1 LPISAPDAR
10 APIGLRH
17 RGVYRLSDAVRASA
31 LQPWRGPGRLWRRPR
46 RVLSIARALLE
57 ETPMSFLKS
66 LFGRREPGE
75 GGVKAPAK
83 AVKEI
88 EHRGFLVR
96 AEPFQEGGQYQT
108 AGSIKKVVDGETKVH
123 RFIRA
128 DRFAS
133 AADAAD
139 HAIRKGCQI
148 VDEQGERMFR

>member
-1 LPISAPDAR
+1 
-10 APIGLRH
+10 
-17 RGVYRLSDAVRASA
+17 
-31 LQPWRGPGRLWRRPR
+31 
-46 RVLSIARALLE
+46 
-57 ETPMSFLKS
+57 MSFLKS

-75 GGVKAPAK
+75 GAAKAGPAK
-83 AVKEI
+83 AMKEI
-88 EHRGFLVR
+88 EHRGFVVR

-108 AGSIKKVVDGETKVH
+108 AGSIEKVVDGEAKVH